1 MTQPLFFDSVFKIG
15 AIKRVA
21 RRLRKQSGIGTMVP
35 AGSRAENDEKKPFPG
50 NQIGFATEFRHGD
63 ATG

>member
-1 MTQPLFFDSVFKIG
+1 
-15 AIKRVA
+15 
-21 RRLRKQSGIGTMVP
+21 MVP